1 MSLHRV
7 AQAVTA
13 GHYHTT
19 AQQARQGPAE
29 CKAQAEMHG
38 STCKHK
44 LTSTLAGVLLHAR
57 ESKFQTCI
65 WPQPQGDALLHPCCN
80 FSVEH
85 AEHEGVCSI
94 GAPLAGDVAEQGA
107 AICQIEAGP
116 RSPNALQRGHALHSA
131 LPCLQHKA
139 GSSSACHPQ
148 NLNSLLHWPVAT
160 REAPPVP
167 SFQSCLKQVASA
179 VHLPA
184 WTGWRTGQLPV
195 ASMQGCFR
203 KQGISSHTQQL
214 PAHGQHWPN
223 GWEVLETQRRLHGQ
237 SALCRSDYTLACCP
251 SRSHTSAS
259 ASKWSYPSCSSLPC
273 ASLAARTSCPSLLHA
288 IQPLHRLGQ
297 PQYVQPVHRERAQVE
312 TPAGPPNEQAPRS
325 LCGIWGPAAKP
336 AGRPLRSGCRRRA
349 ASWRRHCSLSW
360 G

>member
-167 SFQSCLKQVASA
+167 SFQSCPKA
-179 VHLPA
+179 
-184 WTGWRTGQLPV
+184 G
-195 ASMQGCFR
+195 
-203 KQGISSHTQQL
+203 GISSPSASL
-214 PAHGQHWPN
+214 DWLAHWPAASCQHARMLQKA
-223 GWEVLETQRRLHGQ
+223 GHLIPHTAAAGAW
-237 SALCRSDYTLACCP
+237 SALA
-251 SRSHTSAS
+251 
-259 ASKWSYPSCSSLPC
+259 
-273 ASLAARTSCPSLLHA
+273 
-288 IQPLHRLGQ
+288 QRLGG
-297 PQYVQPVHRERAQVE
+297 
-312 TPAGPPNEQAPRS
+312 T
-325 LCGIWGPAAKP
+325 
-336 AGRPLRSGCRRRA
+336 
-349 ASWRRHCSLSW
+349 
-360 G
+360 